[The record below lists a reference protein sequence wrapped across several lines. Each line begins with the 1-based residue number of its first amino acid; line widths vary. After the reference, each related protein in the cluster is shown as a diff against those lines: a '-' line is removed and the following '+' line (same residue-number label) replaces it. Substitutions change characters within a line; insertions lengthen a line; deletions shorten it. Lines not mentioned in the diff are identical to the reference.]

1 MDCPIGVPA
10 EAVDL
15 MPPVMW
21 PIYWEMFPDGRQE
34 LPATVPYPLWKQ
46 QMQKIG
52 RHPVPPAPP
61 IWQSFWGKIRHED
74 DSRYAQ
80 ERKKQKLPEM
90 PSDLIHGPSPPVP
103 LKFWEKYFEL
113 FPEGHLFAPY
123 EPADGKPA
131 YLSEKPRYM
140 FRKGTLCVR
149 VDDKVDIYVPS
160 TGCDELDSSGYRVG
174 PG

>member
-1 MDCPIGVPA
+1 MDRPISVPA

-34 LPATVPYPLWKQ
+34 LPAIVPYPLWKK
-46 QMQKIG
+46 QMEKIG

-61 IWQSFWGKIRHED
+61 IWQSLWGKIRHED
-74 DSRYAQ
+74 DSRNAQ
-80 ERKKQKLPEM
+80 ERKKQKLPDM
-90 PSDLIHGPSPPVP
+90 PSGLFHGPSPPVP
-103 LKFWEKYFEL
+103 AKFWEKYFEL
-113 FPEGHLFAPY
+113 FPTGHFSPPY

-140 FRKGTLCVR
+140 LRKGTLCVR